1 MMGGGVVSYDDDGD
15 DETDDL
21 NLDKP
26 GLRITRK
33 IMDRV
38 DLSDWLR

>member
-1 MMGGGVVSYDDDGD
+1 MLGGGGGLDNDNGD

-38 DLSDWLR
+38 CD